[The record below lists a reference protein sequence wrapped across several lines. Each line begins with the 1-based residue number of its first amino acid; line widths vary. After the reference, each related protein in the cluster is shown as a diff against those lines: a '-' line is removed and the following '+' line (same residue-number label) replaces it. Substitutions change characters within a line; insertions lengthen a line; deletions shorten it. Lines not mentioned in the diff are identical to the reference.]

1 MKARDGIYKARMVS
15 TTMFLPSQGLHLFSG
30 SPFFSFGLPF
40 EEAGEVFMSLLH
52 FPFEVTYTLILPSSL
67 RYGGPVVS
75 VHILVHHVLPELT
88 FSLTFT
94 VFYVGPLPFPLIH
107 RSDFVTFI

>member
-15 TTMFLPSQGLHLFSG
+15 TTTFLPSQGLRLFSG

-40 EEAGEVFMSLLH
+40 EAGEVFMSLLH

-75 VHILVHHVLPELT
+75 VHILVHRVLRELT

-94 VFYVGPLPFPLIH
+94 VFYLGPFCHFL
-107 RSDFVTFI
+107 